1 MTVCFGGE
9 TGPGFGVD
17 RNFLSD
23 ARSIPHD
30 VSSVQLV
37 RAKTDARILL
47 ESERCRFEELR
58 KHVRCGDKSR
68 VRLLTRQLVTPGG

>member
-30 VSSVQLV
+30 VIRRWLGS
-37 RAKTDARILL
+37 TN
-47 ESERCRFEELR
+47 
-58 KHVRCGDKSR
+58 
-68 VRLLTRQLVTPGG
+68 PGGCALLVLERRGRFKPLMVQSHVVATE